1 MLLLVAGRAA
11 MTKENEEDISSDAEN
26 INEGHRERVRER
38 FDATGLAGFSDHEV
52 LEILLHFVFTRKDT
66 KELAKMLLAEFG
78 SLEKVFNASAE
89 QICRLKGLGEKA
101 ARLIVLVRETSLLL
115 GRRRSAAVEATIS
128 NGSDLILYLGEAMR
142 NLPEEQLRVIFV
154 NNANRIIRDEVL
166 SRGVED
172 QTAVFPRQ
180 IMKRAMALH
189 ATGIIVVHNHPT
201 GQLRPS
207 NADLT
212 ITRSLVAAADTL
224 AIRMLDHVIVG
235 NEEKGYFSFREN
247 GLL

>member
-1 MLLLVAGRAA
+1 M
-11 MTKENEEDISSDAEN
+11 
-26 INEGHRERVRER
+26 REV
-38 FDATGLAGFSDHEV
+38 S
-52 LEILLHFVFTRKDT
+52 ILL
-66 KELAKMLLAEFG
+66 
-78 SLEKVFNASAE
+78 S
-89 QICRLKGLGEKA
+89 
-101 ARLIVLVRETSLLL
+101 
-115 GRRRSAAVEATIS
+115 RRRALSVDVCIS
-128 NGSDLILYLGEAMR
+128 NGSDLIRYLGTAME

-154 NNANRIIRDEVL
+154 NNANRIIKDEVL

-180 IMKRAMALH
+180 IMKRAMTLH

-207 NADLT
+207 NADLV
-212 ITRSLVAAADTL
+212 ITRSLIAAADAL

-235 NEEKGYFSFREN
+235 SEEKGYFSFREN

>member
-1 MLLLVAGRAA
+1 MEIARETLSEQHKKDDPNAGHRQRIFQRFDRAGLDGFADHEILEMLL
-11 MTKENEEDISSDAEN
+11 
-26 INEGHRERVRER
+26 
-38 FDATGLAGFSDHEV
+38 FY
-52 LEILLHFVFTRKDT
+52 VFARKDT
-66 KELAKMLLAEFG
+66 KMLAKELLKEFG
-78 SLEKVFNASAE
+78 SLEKIFALSAD
-89 QICRLKGLGEKA
+89 QICRIDGLGPSA
-101 ARLIVLVRETSLLL
+101 SRLVVLVREISLLL
-115 GRRRSAAVEATIS
+115 GQRRALAADVAVS
-128 NGSDLILYLGEAMR
+128 NGSDLIRYLGMAME

-154 NNANRIIRDEVL
+154 NNANRIIKDEVL

-180 IMKRAMALH
+180 IMKRAMSLH

-207 NADLT
+207 NADIQ
-212 ITRSLVAAADTL
+212 ITRALVAAADAL

>member
-1 MLLLVAGRAA
+1 
-11 MTKENEEDISSDAEN
+11 MTKTPENPNA
-26 INEGHRERVRER
+26 GHRKRIYER
-38 FDATGLAGFSDHEV
+38 FDLAGIDGFSDHEI
-52 LEILLHFVFTRKDT
+52 LEMLLFFVFKQIDT
-66 KELAKMLLAEFG
+66 KPIAKALLAEFG
-78 SLEKVFNASAE
+78 CLEKVFAADAE
-89 QICRLKGLGEKA
+89 QICRIDGLGPSA
-101 ARLIVLVRETSLLL
+101 SRLIVFMREISLVL
-115 GRRRSAAVEATIS
+115 GRRRAKSADVSIA
-128 NGSDLILYLGEAMR
+128 NGSDLIKYLGAAME

-154 NNANRIIRDEVL
+154 NNANRIIKDEVL

-207 NADLT
+207 NADLV
-212 ITRSLVAAADTL
+212 ITRSLVAAADAL

-235 NEEKGYFSFREN
+235 SEEKGYFSFREN

>member
-1 MLLLVAGRAA
+1 MNKP
-11 MTKENEEDISSDAEN
+11 TENPNA
-26 INEGHRERVRER
+26 GHRKRIYER
-38 FDATGLAGFSDHEV
+38 FDKAGIEGFSDHEV
-52 LEILLHFVFTRKDT
+52 LEMLLCFVFVRIDT
-66 KELAKMLLAEFG
+66 KPLAKALLSEFG
-78 SLEKVFNASAE
+78 SLEKVFSANAE
-89 QICRLKGLGEKA
+89 QICRIDGIGPA
-101 ARLIVLVRETSLLL
+101 ASRLIVFMREISLIL
-115 GRRRSAAVEATIS
+115 GRRRAMSSDATIS
-128 NGSDLILYLGEAMR
+128 SGSDLIKYLGAAME

-154 NNANRIIRDEVL
+154 NNANRIIKDEVL

-207 NADLT
+207 NADLV
-212 ITRSLVAAADTL
+212 ITRSLVAAADAL

-235 NEEKGYFSFREN
+235 SEEKGYFSFREN
-247 GLL
+247 GLI

>member
-1 MLLLVAGRAA
+1 MDRQ
-11 MTKENEEDISSDAEN
+11 KNEEVMRNNSAKVAEN
-26 INEGHRERVRER
+26 PNEGHRQRLFQR
-38 FDATGLAGFSDHEV
+38 FDNAGLDGFADHEIIEMLLFYVYRQRDTKGLAKS
-52 LEILLHFVFTRKDT
+52 LLK
-66 KELAKMLLAEFG
+66 EFG
-78 SLEKVFNASAE
+78 SLEKVFGATSEQVCRIPGIGIASAR
-89 QICRLKGLGEKA
+89 ILA
-101 ARLIVLVRETSLLL
+101 VMREVSILLS
-115 GRRRSAAVEATIS
+115 RRRALSVDVCIS
-128 NGSDLILYLGEAMR
+128 NGSDLIRYLGTAMET
-142 NLPEEQLRVIFV
+142 LPEEQLRVIFV
-154 NNANRIIRDEVL
+154 NNANRIIKDEVL

-207 NADLT
+207 NADMV

-235 NEEKGYFSFREN
+235 SEEKGYFSFREN

>member
-1 MLLLVAGRAA
+1 MEKQPKKPNA
-11 MTKENEEDISSDAEN
+11 
-26 INEGHRERVRER
+26 GHRRRIYER
-38 FDATGLAGFSDHEV
+38 FDKAGIDGFSDHEI
-52 LEILLHFVFTRKDT
+52 LEMLLYFVFSQIDT
-66 KELAKMLLAEFG
+66 KPLAKALIEEFG
-78 SLEKVFNASAE
+78 SLEKVFAASAD
-89 QICRLKGLGEKA
+89 QICRIDGLGPA
-101 ARLIVLVRETSLLL
+101 ASRLIVFMREISLVL
-115 GRRRSAAVEATIS
+115 GRRRAMVADVTIA
-128 NGSDLILYLGEAMR
+128 NGSDLIRYLGAAME

-154 NNANRIIRDEVL
+154 NNANRIIKDEVL

-207 NADLT
+207 NADLV

-224 AIRMLDHVIVG
+224 AIRMLDHIIVG
-235 NEEKGYFSFREN
+235 REEKGYFSFREN
-247 GLL
+247 GLI